1 MAMAFCVDTI
11 ELSNTDIT
19 YKTVLP
25 SKDKL
30 MGDSPVHYVMWIQG
44 GHPLCPLTRKFP
56 DHCVALKNTGHV
68 MNPTQAVVDSS
79 SHKD

>member
-30 MGDSPVHYVMWIQG
+30 MDTY
-44 GHPLCPLTRKFP
+44 
-56 DHCVALKNTGHV
+56 
-68 MNPTQAVVDSS
+68 
-79 SHKD
+79 